1 MKTFFLCFSFI
12 LLVLCSAKIRK
23 HKFHRDSQTEPPTP
37 SNSSVGSI
45 PPSNSSVSNVCNIS
59 ESKVLSLI
67 SLFENQTAA
76 VNDSSNLTQLRNS
89 YIIVSL
95 FISQI
100 KCYTDAG
107 LKPNYQEIKNEI
119 HRSIFNDYW
128 NFLCALMGCDV
139 WEDVWDD
146 LFGDDESSSEST
158 DSESTGSSDTTTTTT
173 TANGTPITTPTTHE
187 KNANAVKMGFSGSD

>member
-67 SLFENQTAA
+67 SLFENKTTAL
-76 VNDSSNLTQLRNS
+76 NDSSNMTQLRDS
-89 YIIVSL
+89 YLIVSL
-95 FISQI
+95 YISQI
-100 KCYTDAG
+100 KCYTDEG
-107 LKPNYQEIKNEI
+107 LKPNFQEIKNKI
-119 HRSIFNDYW
+119 HRFWWFQAFDLDLVGILGD
-128 NFLCALMGCDV
+128 L
-139 WEDVWDD
+139 WDD

-158 DSESTGSSDTTTTTT
+158 DSSAPTTTTTT
-173 TANGTPITTPTTHE
+173 TANGTITTTRTDE
-187 KNANAVKMGFSGSD
+187 KNANAVKMGFSGGD